1 MRTLLWFLG
10 FAAIVMGLVG
20 GFAIH
25 WSLAYFGLMA
35 FGAISILLGFRSP
48 EEL

>member
-10 FAAIVMGLVG
+10 VAIILM
-20 GFAIH
+20 AITAIIASRP
-25 WSLAYFGLMA
+25 SLAYFGLIV
-35 FGAISILLGFRSP
+35 FGLISIGLGFRSP